1 MRTSL
6 YSDLSGDLSL
16 LVNRVYVL
24 VDLVRSDS
32 CDENSDVIPHLVR
45 YSMLRVLICAKAAAK
60 RDDGRDIF
68 RVDTRKAEMAVSE
81 NCISK
86 RNSSIPASRNNVEE
100 NGR

>member
-1 MRTSL
+1 
-6 YSDLSGDLSL
+6 
-16 LVNRVYVL
+16 
-24 VDLVRSDS
+24 
-32 CDENSDVIPHLVR
+32 
-45 YSMLRVLICAKAAAK
+45 MLRVLICAKAAAK
-60 RDDGRDIF
+60 RDEGRGIF